1 MDALRRNLRE
11 LKSFLVKVPFIKTML
26 AQAKYI
32 FAIGASTW
40 LLGGLLPDTAYFA
53 VSFFSSIGRVVMFIG
68 LFLTLVK
75 GEDRFIMTMST
86 IISVG
91 SLIIIIIEIAA
102 VSYLGNFESYLFAII
117 FGGLAINTSKYLN
130 NQWYEE
136 QEKKDD
142 ATDAASDY
150 LSPTESDSSIKI
162 ETLSHKDPY
171 GLEIPE
177 QPVTSYD
184 EPEIPLQKASPT
196 QETPAQPM
204 DYYDEPEM
212 PLQEAVPTQET
223 SVQPI
228 GYYAQPEIL
237 TEETSTVQ
245 EISTV
250 STKAKVQR
258 QITVS
263 PTKTTNS
270 RLSDIKRAPSIGS
283 APSIGRAPSVSI
295 KPKE

>member
-1 MDALRRNLRE
+1 MDALRSNLRE
-11 LKSFLVKVPFIKTML
+11 LKSILSKVSYIKTML

-32 FAIGASTW
+32 FAVGASTW

-53 VSFFSSIGRVVMFIG
+53 VTFFSSIGRIVMFIG

-102 VSYLGNFESYLFAII
+102 VSYLGSFESYLFTIL

-130 NQWYEE
+130 NQWFEE
-136 QEKKDD
+136 QEKKD
-142 ATDAASDY
+142 APTEFSSDY
-150 LSPTESDSSIKI
+150 LSPTESDSSIQI
-162 ETLSHKDPY
+162 ETLSQKDSYEP
-171 GLEIPE
+171 EIPE
-177 QPVTSYD
+177 QPVVSYD
-184 EPEIPLQKASPT
+184 EF
-196 QETPAQPM
+196 ET
-204 DYYDEPEM
+204 
-212 PLQEAVPTQET
+212 PLQEAAPITQKVPE
-223 SVQPI
+223 QPVD
-228 GYYAQPEIL
+228 YYVQPEII

-245 EISTV
+245 ETSAPIIASHVQPEITQKTTPQT
-250 STKAKVQR
+250 SAAPTKAKTQR
-258 QITVS
+258 RITVS
-263 PTKTTNS
+263 PTKTTNP